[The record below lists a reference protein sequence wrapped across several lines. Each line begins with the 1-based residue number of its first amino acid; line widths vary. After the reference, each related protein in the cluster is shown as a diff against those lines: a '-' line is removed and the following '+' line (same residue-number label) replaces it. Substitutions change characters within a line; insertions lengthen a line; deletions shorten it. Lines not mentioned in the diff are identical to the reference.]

1 MNIYGGITPEFICQ
15 PNKFNVK
22 KDTDAKGTNGIIT
35 HAELNNVSRISFL
48 WLIVLF

>member
-35 HAELNNVSRISFL
+35 HTKLNNVSRI
-48 WLIVLF
+48 